1 MYKMIFVH
9 EYSNTNIER
18 NYIMTRH
25 ESRETAF
32 IICFEMLFQQDSEIK
47 SVLSGENTTELY
59 KISEFAKQ
67 LASTVLENMQEIDEI
82 IEENLVK
89 WSSSRIS
96 KVSKAV
102 LRLATAELKYTDVPV
117 GVAVNEAVEICKK
130 YSTSAD
136 AAYIN
141 GVLSAIAKKVRE

>member
-1 MYKMIFVH
+1 M
-9 EYSNTNIER
+9 TDIER

-32 IICFEMLFQQDSEIK
+32 IICFEMLFQKESEIE
-47 SVLSGENTTELY
+47 SILSGENTTDLY
-59 KISEFAKQ
+59 KISEFAKK
-67 LASTVLENMQEIDEI
+67 LALLVFENTEEIDTI

-89 WSSSRIS
+89 WSASRIS

-130 YSTSAD
+130 YSTSDD
-136 AAYIN
+136 ASYIN

>member
-1 MYKMIFVH
+1 
-9 EYSNTNIER
+9 
-18 NYIMTRH
+18 MTRH

-32 IICFEMLFQQDSEIK
+32 IICFEMLFQKESEIE
-47 SVLSGENTTELY
+47 SILSGENTTDLY
-59 KISEFAKQ
+59 KISEFAKK
-67 LASTVLENMQEIDEI
+67 LALLVFENTEEIDTI

-89 WSSSRIS
+89 WSASRIS

-130 YSTSAD
+130 YSTSDD
-136 AAYIN
+136 ASYIN

>member
-1 MYKMIFVH
+1 M
-9 EYSNTNIER
+9 TDIER

-32 IICFEMLFQQDSEIK
+32 IICFEMLFQKESEIE
-47 SVLSGENTTELY
+47 SILSGENTTDLY
-59 KISEFAKQ
+59 KISEFAKK
-67 LASTVLENMQEIDEI
+67 LALLVFENTEEIDTI

-89 WSSSRIS
+89 WSASRIS

-130 YSTSAD
+130 YSTTDD
-136 AAYIN
+136 ASYIN

>member
-1 MYKMIFVH
+1 M
-9 EYSNTNIER
+9 TDIER

-32 IICFEMLFQQDSEIK
+32 IICFEMLFQKESDIESI
-47 SVLSGENTTELY
+47 LSGENTTDLY
-59 KISEFAKQ
+59 KISEFAKK
-67 LASTVLENMQEIDEI
+67 LALLVFENTEEIDTI

-89 WSSSRIS
+89 WSASRIS

-130 YSTSAD
+130 YSTSDD
-136 AAYIN
+136 ASYIN